1 MNTLKS
7 EGYNNK
13 NQDYIFNLMK
23 KYKGMVEKQSIVI
36 ALLNKKIKSLIK

>member
-1 MNTLKS
+1 MKPIN
-7 EGYNNK
+7 EE

-23 KYKGMVEKQSIVI
+23 KYKGMVEKQAIVI